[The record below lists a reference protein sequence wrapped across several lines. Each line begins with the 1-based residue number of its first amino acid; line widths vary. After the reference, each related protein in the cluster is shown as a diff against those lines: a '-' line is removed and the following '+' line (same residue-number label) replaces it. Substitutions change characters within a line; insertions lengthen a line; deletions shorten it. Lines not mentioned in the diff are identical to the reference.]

1 MKILIFGASGMLGN
15 NLLKIF
21 SENINF
27 ESYGVVVT
35 R

>member
-15 NLLKIF
+15 NLLKFF

-27 ESYGVVVT
+27 ESMELLEI